1 MKKIKLFVTLIT
13 FLSFSVSVNL
23 FGQNDT
29 TEIIILHTNDMHSK
43 IDNMAKLAYYVD
55 YYKTNNENVYL
66 FSAGDNFTG
75 NPIVDQYTEPGYPMV
90 DLMNKIHFDL
100 SCIGNHEFDYGQIN
114 LNKLRKQADFPF
126 ISANIERNESAILTQ
141 PVSYHKF
148 TTKNNV
154 SIGVLGL
161 TQVNRHGIPDC
172 SPLKIKNLSFKDP
185 IAMAKKYKN
194 YRDSSDIFIGL
205 THLGYKNDLKLV
217 KKVKFLDAVIGGH
230 SHTNLPS
237 GELKGNTL
245 IAHADSYVDFLGVMN
260 IKVVNHKVIS
270 KTDTLLNIKNSTK
283 SDKAIFELIKKYN
296 NNPSLHKVIGKAE
309 DDITGKGE
317 LGSMMTDAIRDT
329 LNVDIAFQNNGGIR
343 ARHIPK
349 GDISVK
355 QILELSP
362 FGNTLVEY
370 NLTPKQIKKL
380 IKYAYVP
387 YNSNDLQVSGL
398 IINLDVS
405 AKGKLLNINLKDTED
420 KELTKETYSV
430 AVNDYMAASY
440 ELKFFKSG
448 KKHPIIDAEN
458 LIHFIKKNK
467 SINYKGVK
475 RVFVNKK
482 ESSN

>member
-1 MKKIKLFVTLIT
+1 M
-13 FLSFSVSVNL
+13 
-23 FGQNDT
+23 
-29 TEIIILHTNDMHSK
+29 
-43 IDNMAKLAYYVD
+43 
-55 YYKTNNENVYL
+55 
-66 FSAGDNFTG
+66 
-75 NPIVDQYTEPGYPMV
+75 
-90 DLMNKIHFDL
+90 
-100 SCIGNHEFDYGQIN
+100 
-114 LNKLRKQADFPF
+114 
-126 ISANIERNESAILTQ
+126 
-141 PVSYHKF
+141 
-148 TTKNNV
+148 
-154 SIGVLGL
+154 
-161 TQVNRHGIPDC
+161 
-172 SPLKIKNLSFKDP
+172 
-185 IAMAKKYKN
+185 
-194 YRDSSDIFIGL
+194 
-205 THLGYKNDLKLV
+205 
-217 KKVKFLDAVIGGH
+217 
-230 SHTNLPS
+230 
-237 GELKGNTL
+237 
-245 IAHADSYVDFLGVMN
+245 
-260 IKVVNHKVIS
+260 
-270 KTDTLLNIKNSTK
+270 
-283 SDKAIFELIKKYN
+283 
-296 NNPSLHKVIGKAE
+296 E

-405 AKGKLLNINLKDTED
+405 AKGKLLNINLKDTQD

-430 AVNDYMAASY
+430 AINDYMAASY

-475 RVFVNKK
+475 RVFINKK